1 MRFRGLI
8 KFAAIALT
16 TASILL
22 GLCVAGYLK
31 FLPKAVSNP
40 KSLSEI
46 ESLLSKTLD
55 ADVKI
60 YSPELK
66 TEWSPNVYLK
76 VKSFTINKDNK
87 NLVNIAN
94 AETELSFAKILK
106 KNITIKKINADY
118 IYADISSL
126 LNLPVFKQK
135 DENKDKEGFNVDIFK
150 SVANIKKAR
159 IFYQIDKENS
169 VDVKGKNI
177 KISNDEIRKTVS
189 YDLNINLCR
198 DKKFCLPIATS
209 EKGNKTYILD
219 KEKLFLE
226 NSNLKIDNS
235 NVLLNGNVDFTGN
248 YDLKFKGTNFSVV
261 NLMEILDTQVVK
273 NNLEDY
279 FAYFKDISGNFDF
292 DVDIDNKNID
302 GLVKLN
308 NLSFKLIP
316 LENLPILLNRGDVK
330 FDNEKITL
338 KNFKGFY
345 NNRTDNKMD
354 FEGSVKDYL
363 KSVDMDLVGN
373 AVITND
379 FSANYLSK
387 LISYPIGID
396 GKADTRVMLKSKN
409 NKMDITWLYKFEKG
423 TGFIFDGEKSDV
435 NRIAHRVLVAK
446 MHFENM
452 LLAVKSLD
460 YHFVNP
466 NWKRDNSREPIIS
479 MKGNVDF
486 SDGKQNVKD
495 FGIKLTKPMPSFFIN
510 LLARKRIFRGGT
522 FTGYMNFINTGKY
535 PVLEGNLKAEK
546 VSVPSHGLLI
556 NSGEFRADKDLLF
569 IKTDGGMKH
578 TNFSIDAE
586 IENRLDF
593 PIIIKDADL
602 TVDNVDVEKHL
613 QAFNAL
619 GQNKT
624 SDNNLKKDDE
634 TEEFDITNLLVEK
647 CTINIK
653 KGNYKG
659 LYFSDVTGNLAF
671 DKNGVLTLNSNR
683 FDIAEGKAE
692 AKSVCDLIN
701 HKYNLSLAVIGVNS
715 DIIASE
721 LVNLPQEINGKA
733 SGLME
738 LNTDETLKL
747 NGTIKFVVQ
756 NGIISK
762 MGLVEYTMKVA
773 ALFRNPVV
781 MITPAVVS
789 DLVDIPE
796 GKFDNITGTLTLE
809 RNVVRRMVIKSV
821 SPRLSTYITGR
832 YNLHNQDAILR
843 IYTRFSNKGHGA
855 MGFLRS
861 ISLNT
866 LANRIPLSSKNSSN
880 YYASEISEL
889 PRIEADDKDTQI
901 FLTTVDGDIVTNNFL
916 SSLKKLK

>member
-1 MRFRGLI
+1 MKLRGLL
-8 KFAAIALT
+8 KFFITGIVSIAILFALCIVCYLK
-16 TASILL
+16 ILPQAVSDTKTL
-22 GLCVAGYLK
+22 GL
-31 FLPKAVSNP
+31 
-40 KSLSEI
+40 I
-46 ESLLSKTLD
+46 ENVLSKALD

-60 YSPELK
+60 SSAELK
-66 TEWSPNVYLK
+66 TEWSPNIYFK
-76 VKSFTINKDNK
+76 VKNIIINKDGK

-94 AETELSFAKILK
+94 AESEFSFAKILK
-106 KNITIKKINADY
+106 KNIMVKKLNADY
-118 IYADISSL
+118 IYADVSSL
-126 LNLPVFKQK
+126 LNLPVFKDTK
-135 DENKDKEGFNVDIFK
+135 TKDKEGFSVDIFK
-150 SVANIKKAR
+150 SSANIKKAR

-169 VDVKGKNI
+169 ADVKAENV
-177 KISNDEIRKTVS
+177 KISDDEARKTVS

-198 DKKFCLPIATS
+198 DKKFCLPIKTS
-209 EKGNKTYILD
+209 EKGDNTYILN

-226 NSNLKIDNS
+226 NSNLKVDKS
-235 NVLLNGNVDFTGN
+235 NVLLNGDVDFQGN
-248 YDLKFKGTNFSVV
+248 FALNFKGNNFSVV
-261 NLMEILDTQVVK
+261 NLMEILDTQVVE

-279 FAYFKDISGNFDF
+279 FAYFKDINGNFDF
-292 DVDIDNKNID
+292 DIDINNKNI
-302 GLVKLN
+302 GGSVKLN
-308 NLSFKLIP
+308 NLAFKLIP
-316 LENLPILLNRGDVK
+316 LENLPILLTGGDVK
-330 FDNEKITL
+330 FDNDKITL
-338 KNFKGFY
+338 KNFKGYY
-345 NNRTDNKMD
+345 NGKKDNKMD
-354 FEGSVKDYL
+354 FEGTVKDYL
-363 KSVDMDLVGN
+363 KSVDIDLIGN
-373 AVITND
+373 AAVTND
-379 FSANYLSK
+379 FAQNYLSK
-387 LISYPIGID
+387 LASYPIGID
-396 GKADTRVMLKSKN
+396 GVADTRVMLKSKY

-452 LLAVKSLD
+452 LLSIKSLD

-466 NWKRDNSREPIIS
+466 NWKRDNKREPIIT

-486 SDGKQNVKD
+486 ADGKQFVRD

-510 LLARKRIFRGGT
+510 LLAKKRIFRGGT

-535 PVLEGNLKAEK
+535 PVLEGDLKAEK
-546 VSVPSHGLLI
+546 VTVPSQGLSI
-556 NSGEFRADKDLLF
+556 NSGEFKADKNLLS
-569 IKTDGGMKH
+569 IKTNGGMKN

-586 IENRLDF
+586 IENKLIF
-593 PIIIKDADL
+593 PIVVKDADL

-613 QAFNAL
+613 QAFNAM
-619 GQNKT
+619 GQNKPSEKT
-624 SDNNLKKDDE
+624 AKNE
-634 TEEFDITNLLVEK
+634 TDVEEFDLTNLLVEK

-653 KGNYKG
+653 NGNYKG
-659 LYFSDVTGNLAF
+659 LYFSDVSGNLAF
-671 DKNGVLTLNSNR
+671 DKNGVLTLKSNR

-692 AKSVCDLIN
+692 ATSTCDLVN

-781 MITPAVVS
+781 MVTPAVIS

-796 GKFDNITGTLTLE
+796 GKFDRINGTLTLE
-809 RNVVRRMVIKSV
+809 RNVVRKMVIKSV

-855 MGFLRS
+855 MGFLRN

-880 YYASEISEL
+880 YYEAEIAEL